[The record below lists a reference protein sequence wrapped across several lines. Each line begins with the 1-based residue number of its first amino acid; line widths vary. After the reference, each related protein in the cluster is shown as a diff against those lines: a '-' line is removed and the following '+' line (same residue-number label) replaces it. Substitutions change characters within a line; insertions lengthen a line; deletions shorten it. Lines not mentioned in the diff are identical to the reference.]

1 MDAMTPRAVLDHV
14 VASIGPA
21 SKAQAAGAH
30 QRLAARPGGAGGG
43 LEQLAIRLAAA
54 RHSPHP
60 RLERRA
66 LILCAADH
74 GVADPGVDLGDGA
87 PAVVAMRHIA
97 GGTAALNA
105 AARAAAARLVLVD
118 CGVRG
123 GEQHPL
129 GAGIIPFRVGD
140 GTADITAGPAMTPV
154 DAVIAVQTGIALLTS
169 IADEGIDLIAL
180 GQLGPG
186 SQPVTGALIAALTG
200 EPAQSFG
207 ADAAAITAAQ
217 AANPSPGGEPLEL
230 LSLFGGFELGVL
242 AGIILAAAAI
252 DLPIVL
258 DDHGT
263 WAAALVAA
271 RLAPPA
277 AEYLFA
283 AHPGGSPG
291 HRAALTALGL
301 SPIFELGL
309 AHGEGTGAVLALPV
323 LDAAAGLLV

>member
-1 MDAMTPRAVLDHV
+1 
-14 VASIGPA
+14 
-21 SKAQAAGAH
+21 
-30 QRLAARPGGAGGG
+30 
-43 LEQLAIRLAAA
+43 
-54 RHSPHP
+54 
-60 RLERRA
+60 
-66 LILCAADH
+66 
-74 GVADPGVDLGDGA
+74 
-87 PAVVAMRHIA
+87 
-97 GGTAALNA
+97 
-105 AARAAAARLVLVD
+105 
-118 CGVRG
+118 
-123 GEQHPL
+123 
-129 GAGIIPFRVGD
+129 
-140 GTADITAGPAMTPV
+140 
-154 DAVIAVQTGIALLTS
+154 
-169 IADEGIDLIAL
+169 
-180 GQLGPG
+180 
-186 SQPVTGALIAALTG
+186 VTGALIAALTG

-252 DLPIVL
+252 DLPVVL

-323 LDAAAGLLV
+323 LDAAAGLLL